1 MDISILIDL
10 DNAFCEAVSRLG
22 AEEWADHFS
31 GDGIMLTKMGKNIVT
46 SEEIYK
52 VMEPFFEIEG
62 NSLRWFPENGGISD
76 DGTLG
81 YTYGK
86 YVRVLVNESE
96 EKVEEGRYMTIWRK
110 VDDVNYK
117 IEVDMGN

>member
-1 MDISILIDL
+1 MEVSTLMDL
-10 DNAFCEAVSRLG
+10 DSAFCEAVSRLG

-46 SEEIYK
+46 SEDIYK
-52 VMEPFFEIEG
+52 AMNPFFAIEG
-62 NSLRWFPENGGISD
+62 NSLSWVPENGGISD

-86 YVRVLVNESE
+86 YIRVLVDKSQ

-110 VDDVNYK
+110 VDDANYK
-117 IEVDMGN
+117 IEVDIGN